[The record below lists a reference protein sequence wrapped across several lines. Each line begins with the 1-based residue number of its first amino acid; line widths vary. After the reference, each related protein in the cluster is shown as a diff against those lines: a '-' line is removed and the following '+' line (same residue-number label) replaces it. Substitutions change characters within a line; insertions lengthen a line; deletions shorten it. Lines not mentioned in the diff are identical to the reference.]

1 MNSNFD
7 FFLKTDLHQFSG
19 KWVVIANN
27 KVVESG
33 EDIKKMLE
41 EVNKKYPKTKPL
53 VAKIPKE
60 EYYII

>member
-19 KWVVIANN
+19 KWVVIVNN

-41 EVNKKYPKTKPL
+41 EVNKKYHKAKPL